1 MDGPMVLFQ
10 RQYVP
15 LVEKLELEKKIVLLQ
30 DQLQDAHKQQEEQLH
45 TWFVDQ
51 RELER
56 SLEKCKIQLN
66 DAEIETSDL
75 KTEVMKLR
83 YSVQKAADAPKQ
95 EPVVS
100 QVALGDTPYIQCGP
114 GKVMKRHHESDGD
127 MMYYCDWDK
136 NHVPK
141 EEVKKKKEDD
151 IEVPDVKAFCEK
163 IMDDNG
169 KTKEQKKQ
177 HKSFMAVCK
186 KTLKPEKPVGVDMNY
201 GPLEGKKYMRESFQD
216 KSWIQDFKADFP

>member
-1 MDGPMVLFQ
+1 MVVFQ
-10 RQYVP
+10 GQYVP

-30 DQLQDAHKQQEEQLH
+30 DLLQDAHKQQEEQRH
-45 TWFVDQ
+45 ASFVDQ
-51 RELER
+51 RKLER

-66 DAEIETSDL
+66 DAEVETSDL

-83 YSVQKAADAPKQ
+83 YSVQKAADTPKQ

-141 EEVKKKKEDD
+141 EEVKKKKEDVS
-151 IEVPDVKAFCEK
+151 EVPDVKAFCEK

-169 KTKEQKKQ
+169 KTKEQKKK

-201 GPLEGKKYMRESFQD
+201 GPLEGKQNMVKVFRINPEFRILRLTLKVSL
-216 KSWIQDFKADFP
+216 